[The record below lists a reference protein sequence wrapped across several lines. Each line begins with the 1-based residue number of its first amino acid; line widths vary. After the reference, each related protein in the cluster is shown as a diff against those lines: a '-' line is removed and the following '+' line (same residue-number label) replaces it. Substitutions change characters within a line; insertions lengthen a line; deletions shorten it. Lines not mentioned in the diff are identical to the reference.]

1 MTPLP
6 TSEADRQ
13 RQKMLLRRVEWV
25 FLAVFLVGALAV
37 YFTVQRVI
45 VHGRSMEPTLHN
57 GDALLAWK
65 AEARGKLR
73 EGNVI
78 VFRDLDGAEL
88 IKRIVFI
95 QNDQG
100 TTKPPENVQI
110 PGSARSWKSLF
121 RDYNSGI
128 ASGKIKSPT
137 PANTIW
143 VMGDNTDNSEDSR
156 VFGPIRRDQIVGVVY
171 VKDIGL
177 E

>member
-6 TSEADRQ
+6 TPEADKQ
-13 RQKMLLRRVEWV
+13 RQKILLRRVEWA

-37 YFTVQRVI
+37 YFTVQRVV
-45 VHGRSMEPTLHN
+45 VHGRSMEPTLHD
-57 GDALLAWK
+57 GDALIAWK

-78 VFRDLDGAEL
+78 VFRDTNGEEL
-88 IKRIVFI
+88 IKRIVFV

-100 TTKPPENVQI
+100 TAKPPQNVQI
-110 PGSARSWKSLF
+110 PGSARAWKTLVREYSEEVE
-121 RDYNSGI
+121 SGRL
-128 ASGKIKSPT
+128 SHPS

-171 VKDIGL
+171 VKDIGP

>member
-6 TSEADRQ
+6 TPEADKQ
-13 RQKMLLRRVEWV
+13 RQKLLLRRVEWA
-25 FLAVFLVGALAV
+25 FLAVFLAGALAV

-45 VHGRSMEPTLHN
+45 VHGRSMEPTLHD
-57 GDALLAWK
+57 GDALIAWK

-73 EGNVI
+73 EGSVI
-78 VFRDLDGAEL
+78 VFRDTNGEEL
-88 IKRIVFI
+88 IKRIVFV

-100 TTKPPENVQI
+100 TAKPPQNVQI
-110 PGSARSWKSLF
+110 PGSARAWKTLYREYSEEVK
-121 RDYNSGI
+121 SGRLPHP
-128 ASGKIKSPT
+128 S

-171 VKDIGL
+171 VKDIGP